1 MLLRNALAEQCHGN
15 PLPDFR
21 YVVAAE
27 AFDHLVVCC
36 NLRFRLAKLAL
47 RKALVDEC
55 PGDQCPNFRCAVV
68 TEAFDHLIVCRDLH
82 FRLAKLALHEAL
94 ASQCYGNQWPNFR
107 RVVVAEAFDYLVVCR
122 DRRFRLAASH
132 MRSRPCHKR
141 LDVDRARFGQAGRA
155 GGVRPCSARKKASD
169 VRRLGDRALD
179 PLANDCRLHRFGA
192 EHAGQV
198 RQFVA
203 AVEHRHEAN
212 QVLHDGRFVAFA
224 PQLVVDAIEPLGG
237 GVAPLA
243 AGSFH
248 GDCAAVDE
256 PAEHGRDGA
265 DVHPGARRDLA
276 GARRP
281 PEIDR
286 RQIDPALGPGQ
297 TLQMTAKILR
307 VVIDER
313 HQIFHQAAQGAVTRE
328 SRNND
333 QQAGAAAREDLQG
346 PDFAVA
352 PLVAGDRAP
361 QAPAGFSVQRLQ
373 GDRPEQFEERLARI
387 VQRREAA
394 GGGGQQ
400 HDSGLRLQRLAQPPA
415 EIGIRWTAE
424 CLKVLDHEDQPPV
437 EEFGRFE
444 DGGARALGQFA
455 LAPAGFQVGM
465 GIAQFPRE
473 SRVVDLLRQVEQRF
487 EPEVGETED
496 LVTFL
501 HEPHRQQAPGERFV
515 GPNLGCD
522 ARQQHGLAPAAWR
535 DDQDMLAGW

>member
-1 MLLRNALAEQCHGN
+1 MCNTLEDQRPCEPQ
-15 PLPDFR
+15 PDFR
-21 YVVAAE
+21 HVVVAE
-27 AFDHLVVCC
+27 AFDRLIVGRDR
-36 NLRFRLAKLAL
+36 RFGLAKPTLLKTLA
-47 RKALVDEC
+47 DQHY
-55 PGDQCPNFRCAVV
+55 GDPQS
-68 TEAFDHLIVCRDLH
+68 D
-82 FRLAKLALHEAL
+82 
-94 ASQCYGNQWPNFR
+94 FR
-107 RVVVAEAFDYLVVCR
+107 RVVVAEAFDHLVVCL
-122 DRRFRLAASH
+122 DRRFGLAASH
-132 MRSRPCHKR
+132 MRSRLCHKR
-141 LDVDRARFGQAGRA
+141 LDVDLARFGQAGRA
-155 GGVRPCSARKKASD
+155 GGVRPCPARKKAPD

-243 AGSFH
+243 SGSFH

-265 DVHPGARRDLA
+265 DVRPGARRDLA

-297 TLQMTAKILR
+297 TLQMTTKILR

-313 HQIFHQAAQGAVTRE
+313 HQLFHQAAQGAVPRE
-328 SRNND
+328 SRDDD
-333 QQAGAAAREDLQG
+333 QQAGAAACEDLQG

-352 PLVAGDRAP
+352 PLVAGDRVP

-373 GDRPEQFEERLARI
+373 RDLPEQFEERLAHI

-394 GGGGQQ
+394 GGGSQQ
-400 HDSGLRLQRLAQPPA
+400 HDPGLRLQRLAQPPA

-424 CLKVLDHEDQPPV
+424 CLKVLDHEDQSPV

-465 GIAQFPRE
+465 GIAQFLRE